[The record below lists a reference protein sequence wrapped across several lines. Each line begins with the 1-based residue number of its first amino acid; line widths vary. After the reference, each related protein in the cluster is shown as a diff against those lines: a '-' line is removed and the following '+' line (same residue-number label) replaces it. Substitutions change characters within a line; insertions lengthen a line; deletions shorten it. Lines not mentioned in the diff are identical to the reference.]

1 MIAGRKYP
9 NRSPAA
15 DAPELY
21 LICIHMEFSCVVL
34 KITATACTT
43 SKMIP
48 IILEYDDHGG
58 GRIVRHH
65 DHVGAVGLVHC
76 LRRLFGRRHL
86 R

>member
-48 IILEYDDHGG
+48 IILPTP
-58 GRIVRHH
+58 IFF
-65 DHVGAVGLVHC
+65 
-76 LRRLFGRRHL
+76 FGSIPVFSATL
-86 R
+86 AFTASLASFFSATSGPVS